1 MSIYPSHQVRN
12 ISGVKRALNDE
23 NQNPNCPKK
32 QEVRSV
38 SPDSPQKFVFE
49 EHLTDI
55 TNPVIKNALES
66 SRPLNQLNPV
76 SIEIISEISGKKISR
91 FVRVSDDCFL
101 LSNTSLAAQEDSEH
115 KSATEFGLTSK
126 ESNKQESNLLSKGTE
141 DSLFQAGSEE
151 LELDRDSDSCSLLSA
166 IDYLTKS
173 SAESD
178 SNQESLA
185 RNSKDSS
192 GSMLDFGS
200 NKFLEADDPWTEPI
214 SNSESR
220 NDISEISFETDTID
234 SDQESKVSSSSTQD
248 SNYSL
253 INSKIRP
260 SNVDTIM
267 AKISSQR
274 ARFKDVCDISNKEG
288 LFYRGI
294 NYSLV
299 ELNLDDLDMDQMI
312 ASLDESYDYAN
323 LVYKSQT
330 MLGQC
335 GQLESI
341 RYLQV
346 KHMMQIAP
354 IIGLSK
360 FEIGLI
366 DYYFDYDESL
376 FDFSNYSAQ
385 ALIYERE
392 GIVLGMINYSFE
404 GSNKIFQE
412 GYGYIDRLIS
422 YKNSTL
428 MKNLFGDSL
437 DGLQIGAPLLDAA
450 CSEISLTENLVV
462 LDPLDEAKA
471 FYRRN
476 GFVPSPRSF
485 EQGNQAEKINSF
497 EKDLSQE

>member
-1 MSIYPSHQVRN
+1 MLNYIKNKYKWCIMSIYPSHQVRN

-23 NQNPNCPKK
+23 NQNPNSPKK

-38 SPDSPQKFVFE
+38 SPDSPQKFFFE

-66 SRPLNQLNPV
+66 SRSLNQLNPV
-76 SIEIISEISGKKISR
+76 SIEIISEISGKNISR
-91 FVRVSDDCFL
+91 FVRVADDRFL
-101 LSNTSLAAQEDSEH
+101 PSNTSLAAQEGSEREPLF
-115 KSATEFGLTSK
+115 EFDFVPTK
-126 ESNKQESNLLSKGTE
+126 PNKQESNLLSNGTE
-141 DSLFQAGSEE
+141 EGTLQADSENP
-151 LELDRDSDSCSLLSA
+151 ELDRDSDSFSLLSA

-173 SAESD
+173 STESN
-178 SNQESLA
+178 SNQESLEHS
-185 RNSKDSS
+185 SKDSL
-192 GSMLDFGS
+192 GSI
-200 NKFLEADDPWTEPI
+200 NH
-214 SNSESR
+214 
-220 NDISEISFETDTID
+220 ISEITSEGDTID
-234 SDQESKVSSSSTQD
+234 SDQESNVSSSITHD

-253 INSKIRP
+253 INSKIRS

-274 ARFKDVCDISNKEG
+274 ARFKDICDISNSEG
-288 LFYRGI
+288 RFYRGV

-299 ELNLDDLDMDQMI
+299 ELNLDDLDMDQVI

-335 GQLESI
+335 GQLDSI

-366 DYYFDYDESL
+366 DYYFDYDGSL
-376 FDFSNYSAQ
+376 FDFSNYLAQ

-392 GIVLGMINYSFE
+392 GIVLGMINYSFA
-404 GSNKIFQE
+404 GSNKVFQE

-428 MKNLFGDSL
+428 MNNLFDDSL
-437 DGLQIGAPLLDAA
+437 AGMQIGAPLLDAA

-471 FYRRN
+471 FYLRN
-476 GFVPSPRSF
+476 GFVPSPRSYG
-485 EQGNQAEKINSF
+485 QGNQAEKINCF